1 MPSREPSETGSESA
15 KRSDDRGGVP
25 KGTPHEGGKGVAT
38 TFGVLLGLAPIGATL
53 LVVLFLAAVAIG
65 RYVSVASLLAAAF
78 TAPILLSIG
87 YSAPTVLAGFAMSV
101 LVAVRH
107 RDNIRRLRFGTEPRV
122 GIARP
127 TEVDSGVA

>member
-1 MPSREPSETGSESA
+1 
-15 KRSDDRGGVP
+15 
-25 KGTPHEGGKGVAT
+25 
-38 TFGVLLGLAPIGATL
+38 
-53 LVVLFLAAVAIG
+53 
-65 RYVSVASLLAAAF
+65 
-78 TAPILLSIG
+78 
-87 YSAPTVLAGFAMSV
+87 VLAGFAMSV